1 MSLAAELQTPAE
13 QARAWLAH
21 QPPAVSGQDGHSTT
35 LRVASLLRIGFH
47 LGEGEVSS
55 LMADFNRTCS
65 PPWSERELAH
75 KVASAFKA
83 APRRILGFMLAPERI
98 KIARHK
104 PAVASVRRIKLGAPP
119 TSLTIAPIA
128 PNTPAD
134 LCPTCWTRRISAP
147 INGPTCSCK
156 PYVWPIWTT
165 EQIANL
171 QPSVEDRLINAPT
184 APSALENH
192 PPLVPLESPWIEGA
206 HYRIAGATEWPNR
219 LDLYVQ
225 DPSGPW
231 IRRHGVLISVS
242 EP

>member
-1 MSLAAELQTPAE
+1 MSLAADLKPPAE

-21 QPPAVSGQDGHSTT
+21 QPSVVSGQDGHRAT

-47 LGEGEVSS
+47 LGENEVSS

-75 KVASAFKA
+75 KVASAFA
-83 APRRILGFMLAPERI
+83 AVPRHALGFMLTPERI
-98 KIARHK
+98 KITRHK

-119 TSLTIAPIA
+119 TSLINAPSG
-128 PNTPAD
+128 
-134 LCPTCWTRRISAP
+134 LCPTCWTRRIVAP

-156 PYVWPIWTT
+156 PYIWPAWTD

-171 QPSVEDRLINAPT
+171 QP
-184 APSALENH
+184 
-192 PPLVPLESPWIEGA
+192 
-206 HYRIAGATEWPNR
+206 
-219 LDLYVQ
+219 
-225 DPSGPW
+225 
-231 IRRHGVLISVS
+231 